1 MGLWDRLFPSRRR
14 DVDEPAPTGEAR
26 AREWRDAPPVQRV
39 ITDVALVTAPAR
51 FESALVSRRDFSFRG
66 PMSHAVGGDA
76 PSGVITG
83 LATNPA
89 VMQRSR
95 DENFG
100 TTAALRARSDP
111 PVVEAPACHDRVA
124 TLAGPMVSAADV
136 VEVPLR
142 HLASASADT
151 SAPLSAADD
160 VNGAALQQ
168 VSAFAG
174 AMPDQQEPVGSPGTD
189 QGPNELD
196 DTDRLG
202 ESPVADAPARSIP
215 AAPQQMQRQF
225 AEEPARRRRY
235 GLGAPLPDGE
245 SGTGAG
251 RFVQRLLDQKS
262 AASVE
267 RAAGVQP
274 AADPQRSIDTGGALP
289 PAGALDAQHAESEQ
303 VVGLPQMST
312 PPETDQVGAS
322 GASRGVGVR
331 ATANA
336 DESGGEGRAV
346 DVQRDTDFRV
356 AADSSFPVP
365 KEQGPKPPTAMGPR
379 QMLAAQRAV
388 EAERFTIQR
397 APNGTADSARTPRT
411 AVPGIPVI
419 QRRAAIDQPGAAEV
433 SAEPPPEGPAGS
445 SHPDSRE
452 PSTAPP
458 DGGDLPMGGVEMIG
472 ATNAVDTRVAEIV
485 GYTGEFVPVAASIPR
500 AAPEPGVASPVPTVQ
515 RQSRA
520 EDASVSSA
528 AAGSPNLG
536 QLESSAA
543 PVADAAWQTRSL
555 ASPDSNPSRTQS
567 QVQRITGPALP
578 SSAIGHA
585 NPRIHGSATAHQHVA
600 SATLGN
606 RTGIGTS
613 SWNAPAATGST
624 PHPVQWMADLVSSTL
639 TQGSEN
645 PSSAPT
651 NSHRAELPTSKQS
664 GTLLLQRRPPLGQS
678 PMPGA
683 PHRTETPRSV
693 RLSGSADPRVLQR
706 EHRTFGMPGQS
717 APEGGQGVRSSTEGT
732 TLHRAGRSSAH
743 GVLITAP
750 DSAEPAHLQRTR
762 TDTGDVPESAAEPPT
777 TSDHAA
783 THSTVGPDTTPPS
796 ASDATTRQSVA
807 SAPPTSATAGA
818 SPTDIDGLVDRLYEP
833 IARKLKAELR
843 LARERAGVALDLPL

>member
-1 MGLWDRLFPSRRR
+1 M
-14 DVDEPAPTGEAR
+14 
-26 AREWRDAPPVQRV
+26 
-39 ITDVALVTAPAR
+39 
-51 FESALVSRRDFSFRG
+51 
-66 PMSHAVGGDA
+66 
-76 PSGVITG
+76 ITG

-100 TTAALRARSDP
+100 TTAALRARSEP
-111 PVVEAPACHDRVA
+111 PVVEAPTRHDRVA

-136 VEVPLR
+136 VEAPLR
-142 HLASASADT
+142 HLAPASADT
-151 SAPLSAADD
+151 SAPLSAADN
-160 VNGAALQQ
+160 VNHTALQR
-168 VSAFAG
+168 VSVSAG
-174 AMPDQQEPVGSPGTD
+174 AMPDQQEPVGSPDTD
-189 QGPNELD
+189 QGPSELD

-202 ESPVADAPARSIP
+202 ESPIADTPARSIP

-225 AEEPARRRRY
+225 AEEPARPRRY

-251 RFVQRLLDQKS
+251 RFVQCLLDQKS

-267 RAAGVQP
+267 RAAGVQR

-312 PPETDQVGAS
+312 PPETDQVGA
-322 GASRGVGVR
+322 GHGVGVR

-336 DESGGEGRAV
+336 GEGDGEGRAV

-356 AADSSFPVP
+356 VANSSLPVH
-365 KEQGPKPPTAMGPR
+365 KEQAPKPPTARGPQ

-388 EAERFTIQR
+388 EAERFTIQQ
-397 APNGTADSARTPRT
+397 APDGTADSARTPRA

-419 QRRAAIDQPGAAEV
+419 QRRAAVDQPGAAEA

-445 SHPDSRE
+445 SHLDSRE

-472 ATNAVDTRVAEIV
+472 AMNAVDTRVAEIV
-485 GYTGEFVPVAASIPR
+485 GYTGEFVPVAASISR
-500 AAPEPGVASPVPTVQ
+500 AAPQPGVVSPVPTVQ

-528 AAGSPNLG
+528 APGSPNLG
-536 QLESSAA
+536 QRESSTA
-543 PVADAAWQTRSL
+543 PVADAARQTRSL
-555 ASPDSNPSRTQS
+555 APPDSNPSRTQS
-567 QVQRITGPALP
+567 QVQRTTGPTLP
-578 SSAIGHA
+578 GSFIGH
-585 NPRIHGSATAHQHVA
+585 PKPLIHGSATAHDHVA
-600 SATLGN
+600 SATLPRN

-613 SWNAPAATGST
+613 SWNALAATG
-624 PHPVQWMADLVSSTL
+624 PMAHPVQRMPDLVSSTL

-645 PSSAPT
+645 PRSAPT

-678 PMPGA
+678 PMPGT
-683 PHRTETPRSV
+683 PHRTETPRFV

-717 APEGGQGVRSSTEGT
+717 APEGGQGVRSSIDGT

-743 GVLITAP
+743 GVLITASG
-750 DSAEPAHLQRTR
+750 SAEPAHLQRTR
-762 TDTGDVPESAAEPPT
+762 TDTGDVPESPAEPLA
-777 TSDHAA
+777 TSNHAA
-783 THSTVGPDTTPPS
+783 THSTVGTDTTSPP
-796 ASDATTRQSVA
+796 ASDATMRQSVA
-807 SAPPTSATAGA
+807 SGPPTSATAGA

>member
-1 MGLWDRLFPSRRR
+1 
-14 DVDEPAPTGEAR
+14 
-26 AREWRDAPPVQRV
+26 
-39 ITDVALVTAPAR
+39 
-51 FESALVSRRDFSFRG
+51 
-66 PMSHAVGGDA
+66 MSHAVGGDA

-100 TTAALRARSDP
+100 TTAALRARSEP
-111 PVVEAPACHDRVA
+111 PVVEAPTRHDRVA
-124 TLAGPMVSAADV
+124 PLEGPMVSAADV
-136 VEVPLR
+136 VEAPLR
-142 HLASASADT
+142 HLAPPSADT
-151 SAPLSAADD
+151 SAPISAAGDF
-160 VNGAALQQ
+160 NSAALQQ
-168 VSAFAG
+168 VSVFAD
-174 AMPDQQEPVGSPGTD
+174 AMPDQQESAGAPGAD
-189 QGPNELD
+189 QGPSELD

-202 ESPVADAPARSIP
+202 AAPIADAPARPIP
-215 AAPQQMQRQF
+215 AAPQRMQRQF
-225 AEEPARRRRY
+225 AEEPARPRRY

-267 RAAGVQP
+267 RAAGVQR
-274 AADPQRSIDTGGALP
+274 AADPQRSIDTGGLTL
-289 PAGALDAQHAESEQ
+289 AGALDAQHAESEQ

-312 PPETDQVGAS
+312 PPETDQVGAADTS
-322 GASRGVGVR
+322 HGVGVR

-336 DESGGEGRAV
+336 GESGGEGRAV

-356 AADSSFPVP
+356 VANSSLPVH
-365 KEQGPKPPTAMGPR
+365 KEQGPKPPTARGPQ
-379 QMLAAQRAV
+379 QMLAAQPAV
-388 EAERFTIQR
+388 EAERFTIQQ
-397 APNGTADSARTPRT
+397 APNGTADSARTPRA

-419 QRRAAIDQPGAAEV
+419 RRRAAVDQPGAAEA
-433 SAEPPPEGPAGS
+433 SAELPPEGPAGS
-445 SHPDSRE
+445 SHLDSRE

-458 DGGDLPMGGVEMIG
+458 DGGDLPVGGVEMIG
-472 ATNAVDTRVAEIV
+472 AMNAVDTRGAEIV
-485 GYTGEFVPVAASIPR
+485 GYTGEFVPVAASISR
-500 AAPEPGVASPVPTVQ
+500 AAPQPGVASPVPTVQ
-515 RQSRA
+515 RQSRT

-528 AAGSPNLG
+528 APGSPDLG
-536 QLESSAA
+536 QRESSAA

-555 ASPDSNPSRTQS
+555 APHDSNPSRTQS
-567 QVQRITGPALP
+567 QVQRTTGPTLP
-578 SSAIGHA
+578 GSFIGH
-585 NPRIHGSATAHQHVA
+585 PKPLIHGSATAHDHVA
-600 SATLGN
+600 SVTLPRN

-613 SWNAPAATGST
+613 SWNALAATGPT
-624 PHPVQWMADLVSSTL
+624 PHPVQRMPDLVSSTL

-645 PSSAPT
+645 PRSART

-678 PMPGA
+678 PMPGT

-717 APEGGQGVRSSTEGT
+717 APEGGQGVRPSTDGT

-743 GVLITAP
+743 GVLITASG
-750 DSAEPAHLQRTR
+750 SAEPAHLQRAR

-777 TSDHAA
+777 TSGHAA
-783 THSTVGPDTTPPS
+783 THSTVGPDPTPPP

-807 SAPPTSATAGA
+807 SGPPTSATAGA